1 MLSGSLVFIATAA
14 PSANIY
20 PIITYGDRDVKKLVI
35 LALAIMPLGALA
47 ADTFSCIYSKAA
59 VVNGKM
65 GSMIGREHA
74 KVEVNNGAMKVY
86 RPNGTYLLSPQM
98 KDDIKTAWKVSD
110 ASKAYVMS
118 QDFKSFAVS
127 DTIAKTTEQWAECS
141 LDKAP
146 STVAE
151 KKVKPTNWKKRNI
164 TQAEKSYVEKA
175 IKGSLKDPDS
185 AKFKHSYY
193 VSNGEGAYCGL
204 VNSKNSYGGYA
215 GDTPFMAMIMHDKKG
230 NATGAGVI
238 AVGGDQYEVQAT
250 IETCRDNGYF

>member
-1 MLSGSLVFIATAA
+1 MQSKSRFVVATTA
-14 PSANIY
+14 PSATIY
-20 PIITYGDRDVKKLVI
+20 PLLAYGDRDVKKLVI

-65 GSMIGREHA
+65 GPMIGREHA

-141 LDKAP
+141 LDKVP

-151 KKVKPTNWKKRNI
+151 KKVKPTNWKKEI
-164 TQAEKSYVEKA
+164 
-175 IKGSLKDPDS
+175 SLKQ
-185 AKFKHSYY
+185 
-193 VSNGEGAYCGL
+193 
-204 VNSKNSYGGYA
+204 KNH
-215 GDTPFMAMIMHDKKG
+215 MLRRQLKG
-230 NATGAGVI
+230 V
-238 AVGGDQYEVQAT
+238 
-250 IETCRDNGYF
+250 